1 MRRRERWGN
10 CKESAGA
17 PSVCEAG
24 GSPVL
29 AAVHA
34 ASSLSARRDPE
45 NEPRIDADFLEQMSL
60 ADTVTHWVRIADGL
74 AQERRY
80 A

>member
-1 MRRRERWGN
+1 MRRWERWRN

-34 ASSLSARRDPE
+34 ASSLSARRGPGDAPTL
-45 NEPRIDADFLEQMSL
+45 DADFLEQMSL
-60 ADTVTHWVRIADGL
+60 ADTVTHWVRIADDL
-74 AQERRY
+74 ALERRY